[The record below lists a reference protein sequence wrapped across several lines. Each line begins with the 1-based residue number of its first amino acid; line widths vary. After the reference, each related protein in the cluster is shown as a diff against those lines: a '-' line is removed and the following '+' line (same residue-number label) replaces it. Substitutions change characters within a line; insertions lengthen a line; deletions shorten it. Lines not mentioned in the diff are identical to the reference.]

1 VWYLFLKLLGDNIKM
16 EIQLK
21 SSKPSEDILRI
32 VKEAIDKLNKASSSP
47 SLRVVSSYILFLSS
61 YDLNKAQ
68 FFILDRKNIENI
80 NTELEVPEPLYNVL
94 LAYYIPFETVNIVK
108 IISIRISKNLTEK
121 ISKKP
126 FMGIF
131 AACKVTGIN
140 LKGERITSTGIIF
153 DPGWSIPINLNNVLG
168 HEVLV
173 TVGMHYYMVFYHKI
187 TQSLAI
193 ISF

>member
-1 VWYLFLKLLGDNIKM
+1 M

-80 NTELEVPEPLYNVL
+80 NTELEVAEPLYNL
-94 LAYYIPFETVNIVK
+94 LSAYYISFETVDIVK

-121 ISKKP
+121 IAKKP

-131 AACKVTGIN
+131 VACKVTGIN

-153 DPGWSIPINLNNVLG
+153 DPGWSIPINLKNVLG